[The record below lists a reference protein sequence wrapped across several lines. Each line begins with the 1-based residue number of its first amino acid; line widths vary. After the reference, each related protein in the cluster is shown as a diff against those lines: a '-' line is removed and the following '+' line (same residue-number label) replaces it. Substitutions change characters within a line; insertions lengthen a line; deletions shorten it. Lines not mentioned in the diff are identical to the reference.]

1 MKVYLVIDNR
11 YASYNAIHSAYISKK
26 KAQSKSKQLRDNEY
40 LMQIKDYIANEEVS
54 KEEAIKF
61 VKEDFPRWLYKVE
74 EVEVEE

>member
-1 MKVYLVIDNR
+1 
-11 YASYNAIHSAYISKK
+11 
-26 KAQSKSKQLRDNEY
+26 
-40 LMQIKDYIANEEVS
+40 MQIKDYIANEEVS